1 MKLPR
6 KVSEITKEKI
16 KESFL
21 QGSNIK
27 EISLIY
33 NFSIPTI
40 TRQLKNLLGDQQF
53 NKIKQSISKN
63 QIDKKKKSKSS
74 SNFHNGQTIK
84 TIKEEVD
91 SNYNDYEINKFV
103 EIKPITEKVEFEIQK
118 EISSQPL
125 ENIKFPKV
133 VYLLIEKE
141 IELKPKLLND
151 YPEWSFLPTEDL
163 SRYTLEIFSEQKEA
177 KMKCNKNQK
186 LLKVPNPN
194 VFFLASK
201 YLKSKGISRMIFGD
215 LLIAI

>member
-63 QIDKKKKSKSS
+63 QIDKKKKSKFS
-74 SNFHNGQTIK
+74 SNSYNGQTMK

-91 SNYNDYEINKFV
+91 SNNNDYEINKFV
-103 EIKPITEKVEFEIQK
+103 EIKPITEEVEFEIQK

-151 YPEWSFLPTEDL
+151 YPEWSFLPNEDL

-215 LLIAI
+215 VLISI

>member
-63 QIDKKKKSKSS
+63 QIDKKKKSKFS
-74 SNFHNGQTIK
+74 SNSYNGQTMK

-91 SNYNDYEINKFV
+91 SNNNDYEINKFV
-103 EIKPITEKVEFEIQK
+103 EIKPITEEVEFEIQK

>member
-1 MKLPR
+1 MPR
-6 KVSEITKEKI
+6 KVSDITKGKI

-21 QGSNIK
+21 KGLTIK
-27 EISLIY
+27 EISQIF

-40 TRQLKNLLGDQQF
+40 TRQLKNSLGVQQF
-53 NKIKQSISKN
+53 NKIKKSISKN
-63 QIDKKKKSKSS
+63 QIDKKKKNKSS
-74 SNFHNGQTIK
+74 NDSHNGENIK
-84 TIKEEVD
+84 TIKDEFD
-91 SNYNDYEINKFV
+91 SNNNDYEINRFV
-103 EIKPITEKVEFEIQK
+103 EIEPITEEVEFEIQK

-163 SRYTLEIFSEQKEA
+163 SRYTIEVFSEQKEA

-201 YLKSKGISRMIFGD
+201 NLKSKGISRMIFGD